1 MKCSLKMIS
10 KIYILNSQDRYL
22 TTVLLKISSNKELI
36 SNISYKVLFK
46 ITNEL
51 LSYLLIQGFDKIKE
65 KQEEGSIIFKSI
77 NSTMLRIIENCN
89 QTDMILVLLDIIKKY
104 QKGEIKKTANLAVKC
119 LLKATEN
126 MNNIIN
132 NLDIKKIFNELH
144 IIVYNY
150 EQIYPELKNKQQT
163 DDVILRFIRN
173 FINNIVKIK
182 ENEVLNIYN
191 DSIKKS
197 DKEDKYIIYWIK
209 NCLDNINKNDK
220 SMSLNIS
227 NISNMDN
234 FNSVNSSKDVVDINK
249 EKEKELEKKI
259 KEIDIENK
267 KEEEKNQNE
276 NNDNKGDESNES
288 KIEQLKKKWDEVKSK

>member
-1 MKCSLKMIS
+1 
-10 KIYILNSQDRYL
+10 
-22 TTVLLKISSNKELI
+22 
-36 SNISYKVLFK
+36 
-46 ITNEL
+46 
-51 LSYLLIQGFDKIKE
+51 
-65 KQEEGSIIFKSI
+65 
-77 NSTMLRIIENCN
+77 MLRIIENCN
-89 QTDMILVLLDIIKKY
+89 KTDMILVLLEIIKKY
-104 QKGEIKKTANLAVKC
+104 QKGEIKKTANLAIKC

-126 MNNIIN
+126 MNNILN
-132 NLDIKKIFNELH
+132 NLDLKKILSEIH

-150 EQIYPELKNKQQT
+150 EQIYPELKNKNQI

-182 ENEVLNIYN
+182 ENEILNIYN

-220 SMSLNIS
+220 NMSLNIS

-234 FNSVNSSKDVVDINK
+234 FNSVNSSNDVVNINK

-259 KEIDIENK
+259 KEIDIK
-267 KEEEKNQNE
+267 DKNE
-276 NNDNKGDESNES
+276 NNDTENNNKDNDVN